1 MRKSL
6 PRAGWGAPGF
16 DTPPPPVARG
26 QACDYRRGARHF
38 HFKTAA
44 EAVSK
49 ATELVQAGIPNVTI
63 TDLTSGRVYRQD
75 ELSLLQAEARM
86 RFERGSH

>member
-1 MRKSL
+1 MSYN
-6 PRAGWGAPGF
+6 
-16 DTPPPPVARG
+16 VSVV
-26 QACDYRRGARHF
+26 RRGARHF

-44 EAVSK
+44 ETEAVSK
-49 ATELVQAGIPNVTI
+49 AIELVQAGIPNVTI

-75 ELSLLQAEARM
+75 ELSLLQAEAM

>member
-1 MRKSL
+1 MSYIVSVVK
-6 PRAGWGAPGF
+6 
-16 DTPPPPVARG
+16 
-26 QACDYRRGARHF
+26 RGARRF

-49 ATELVQAGIPNVTI
+49 AIELVHAGIPNLTI
-63 TDLTSGRVYRQD
+63 TDLTRGRIYRQD
-75 ELSLLQAEARM
+75 ELSLLQSEARM

>member
-1 MRKSL
+1 VSYN
-6 PRAGWGAPGF
+6 
-16 DTPPPPVARG
+16 VSVV
-26 QACDYRRGARHF
+26 RRGARHF
-38 HFKTAA
+38 HFNTAA

-49 ATELVQAGIPNVTI
+49 AIELVQAGISNVTI

-86 RFERGSH
+86 RFDRRSH

>member
-1 MRKSL
+1 MRYEVS
-6 PRAGWGAPGF
+6 
-16 DTPPPPVARG
+16 VI
-26 QACDYRRGARHF
+26 RRGARHF
-38 HFKTAA
+38 HFKTAT

-49 ATELVQAGIPNVTI
+49 AIMLVQAGIPNVTVA
-63 TDLTSGRVYRQD
+63 DLTSGRVYRQD

>member
-1 MRKSL
+1 MSYKVS
-6 PRAGWGAPGF
+6 
-16 DTPPPPVARG
+16 VV
-26 QACDYRRGARHF
+26 RRGARHF

-44 EAVSK
+44 AVSK
-49 ATELVQAGIPNVTI
+49 AIELVQAGIPNVTI

>member
-1 MRKSL
+1 MSYKVSI
-6 PRAGWGAPGF
+6 
-16 DTPPPPVARG
+16 V
-26 QACDYRRGARHF
+26 RRGARHF

-49 ATELVQAGIPNVTI
+49 AIELVEAGIPNVTI